1 MLLKQKENI
10 IVFMY
15 MIFKTTIYYATDK
28 TQIVM
33 TCNELKITCEMT
45 KHDNFNKM

>member
-10 IVFMY
+10 IVSMY
-15 MIFKTTIYYATDK
+15 MTFKTTIYYATEK